1 MKILEYD
8 EVNAL
13 DVFQL
18 NLLALGFA
26 LSPEHATHI
35 RRTDPRPF
43 PFLALYAVEDER
55 VIGQVGVFRLPMVT
69 TEGREDVGGVWAV
82 STHPEYAG
90 RGIASRLLDE
100 AHSCMREAGLRF
112 STLGT
117 DRFRVAYKLYQQLGY
132 VDTQVLGYALA
143 PWNVAH
149 QPTRLRAQPVG
160 SQGYDLVD
168 QVFAEIAKDYLGFS
182 WRHTP
187 FIRLRDRVA
196 LEDIWILWKNK
207 ELIGYAL
214 THKDN
219 ATLDITSLLV
229 KNGTDA
235 AEAIAA
241 VISKTRTP
249 YIRVKLSRPS
259 EIASLRRAG
268 YHVAYPSWDAFMI
281 KPLVPEV
288 SYDDAVK
295 RFGLGTDQFMI
306 SWLDIT

>member
-132 VDTQVLGYALA
+132 VDTQVLGYG
-143 PWNVAH
+143 VCR
-149 QPTRLRAQPVG
+149 Q
-160 SQGYDLVD
+160 
-168 QVFAEIAKDYLGFS
+168 E
-182 WRHTP
+182 
-187 FIRLRDRVA
+187 
-196 LEDIWILWKNK
+196 
-207 ELIGYAL
+207 
-214 THKDN
+214 
-219 ATLDITSLLV
+219 
-229 KNGTDA
+229 
-235 AEAIAA
+235 
-241 VISKTRTP
+241 
-249 YIRVKLSRPS
+249 
-259 EIASLRRAG
+259 
-268 YHVAYPSWDAFMI
+268 
-281 KPLVPEV
+281 KP
-288 SYDDAVK
+288 
-295 RFGLGTDQFMI
+295 R
-306 SWLDIT
+306 